1 MIPAFSRAM
10 SCGRAPRYF
19 AWSTLI
25 GPITATVPSATLVAS
40 QDPPMPTSTTATS
53 TGASV
58 NAENAIATTVS
69 KNDSGC
75 SLSRSTRCR

>member
-1 MIPAFSRAM
+1 MIPAFSTAM
-10 SCGRAPRYF
+10 SWGRAPRYF

-25 GPITATVPSATLVAS
+25 GPITATAASATLVAS
-40 QDPPMPTSTTATS
+40 QDPPIPTSTTATS

-58 NAENAIATTVS
+58 NVEKAIPTTVS
-69 KNDSGC
+69 KNDNGW